1 MKIIF
6 TARHPH
12 GAEICQAVSPS
23 RLLHS
28 DGAVSKRLLPSNGV
42 VEAEGWM
49 MKRVSLESAWIRNVS
64 LLTGKKLQQDK

>member
-6 TARHPH
+6 TAKHPH

-23 RLLHS
+23 WLLYS
-28 DGAVSKRLLPSNGV
+28 NGAVSKRLLPSNGV

-49 MKRVSLESAWIRNVS
+49 MKRVSL
-64 LLTGKKLQQDK
+64 